1 MKRIVS
7 LLTPLLLVGCQGL
20 TPNKVAYIG
29 SDTLYKMA
37 VHVDAAEKRGHIT
50 PEEEDN
56 LINQLIAANDLLDDL
71 LVVGQIPGCED
82 LTDKQQCLQVVLE
95 GVEKKLLEAQK

>member
-1 MKRIVS
+1 MRLLSIVI
-7 LLTPLLLVGCQGL
+7 PLLLVGCQTL
-20 TPNKVAYIG
+20 TPNKVAYIS

-50 PEEEDN
+50 PEEENN
-56 LINQLIAANDLLDDL
+56 LINQLIAANDLLDGL
-71 LVVGQIPGCED
+71 LTITQIPGCED